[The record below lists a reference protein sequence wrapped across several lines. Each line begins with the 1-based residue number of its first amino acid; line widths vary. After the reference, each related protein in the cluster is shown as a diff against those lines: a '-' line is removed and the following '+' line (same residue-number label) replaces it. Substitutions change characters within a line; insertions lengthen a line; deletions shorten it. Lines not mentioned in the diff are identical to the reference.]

1 MNEPT
6 MDNVVQ
12 RLDRLE
18 RENRRLKRIGALVLV
33 GITAMVLMGQAKP
46 SKGAKVIEAEEI
58 IIRDKNKQI
67 RVSISSLGIHVLNAE
82 EVTSVFSDGI
92 TLGTR
97 KLRLMVLSNTSTGP
111 SLSLM
116 DRQGNIRAILGAS
129 LEMTGPGA
137 VTRKAES
144 SLALFDQKGEVI
156 WKAP

>member
-1 MNEPT
+1 MNEST
-6 MDNVVQ
+6 IDKFVQ

-18 RENRRLKRIGALVLV
+18 KENHRLKRIGALVVV
-33 GITAMVLMGQAKP
+33 GIAALVLMGQARP
-46 SKGAKVIEAEEI
+46 SKVAKVIEAEEI

-116 DRQGNIRAILGAS
+116 DRQGNIRALLGAS
-129 LEMTGPGA
+129 LELIGTRA
-137 VTRKAES
+137 VTRRAES

-156 WKAP
+156 WQAP

>member
-6 MDNVVQ
+6 MDSLVK
-12 RLDRLE
+12 RLDLME
-18 RENRRLKRIGALVLV
+18 HQNRRLKRIGALVLV

-46 SKGAKVIEAEEI
+46 NKEAKVIEAEEI
-58 IIRDKNKQI
+58 IIRDKDKQI

-111 SLSLM
+111 SLSLV

-129 LEMTGPGA
+129 LEMTGTGA
-137 VTRKAES
+137 VTRRAES

-156 WKAP
+156 WRAP